1 MHTPDFR
8 NWFGRGT
15 IQPAPP
21 VLPSEP
27 AAVADEPA
35 DAPAAALWS
44 PERMGVVDNLWGDG
58 YVFPGGE
65 AETLRLAKPLGLSSA
80 SSLLLLGA
88 GAGGPAC
95 SVAQNLGVWVSGY
108 EADAELAEAAA
119 DRIARSK
126 LGRRAH
132 VETWNPERPALKQHY
147 YHHGLALEPLR
158 GSKPEPALTAVALAL
173 KPAGQFVLVEL
184 VADQPLDPT
193 DRTVAR
199 WAELERR
206 DPDTIPAERTITRVL
221 GRLGFDVRVTEDLS
235 ERHMRHALLGW
246 RASVRAMEENRPSRR
261 NMLLLVNEAE
271 LWLMRL
277 RLFRRGAL
285 RLVRWHAISSAL
297 A

>member
-1 MHTPDFR
+1 
-8 NWFGRGT
+8 
-15 IQPAPP
+15 
-21 VLPSEP
+21 
-27 AAVADEPA
+27 
-35 DAPAAALWS
+35 
-44 PERMGVVDNLWGDG
+44 MGVVDNLWGDG

-199 WAELERR
+199 WAALERR

-261 NMLLLVNEAE
+261 DMLLLVNDAE